1 MEERD
6 DAHEPTLSVVEDES
20 FKPVDLYHREPVHAR
35 DSAKSIAT
43 CSSIKALT
51 IQNSRELFSSS
62 SRNCIHIELDPSNQ
76 PELHYKTGDYLV
88 VWPTNPDIEVER
100 LLRILGLADRRNIP
114 ISIKSVDPTVKVK
127 VPTPTTPGALSRYYL
142 EICGPISHDS
152 ILSLAQFAPNPT
164 VKTYLTALSRD
175 KVSLFRLSQQEPTK
189 HRPSP

>member
-1 MEERD
+1 M
-6 DAHEPTLSVVEDES
+6 VEDES
-20 FKPVDLYHREPVHAR
+20 FKPVDLYHGEPVHAR

-51 IQNSRELFSSS
+51 IQNSRELFGSS
-62 SRNCIHIELDPSNQ
+62 SRNCIHIELDLSDQ
-76 PELHYKTGDYLV
+76 PELHYKTGDYLAV
-88 VWPTNPDIEVER
+88 PTNPDIEVER
-100 LLRILGLADRRNIP
+100 LLRILGLANRRNIP

-127 VPTPTTPGALSRYYL
+127 VPTPTTPGALFRYYL

-175 KVSLFRLSQQEPTK
+175 KISLFRLSK
-189 HRPSP
+189 